1 MYDTTP
7 YERHPDQFHQC
18 FEHLDHQTRCPETAI
33 RGEYFCVHHRIQPT
47 PIYIYPDGGFRLPDM
62 KDRDS
67 IVRVAAQIAYRLA
80 EKSID
85 EKRAGKI
92 LYACQIANQALEGK
106 LRDQKLAFQQAQA
119 AEKARSRHRY
129 GPRRAGAR

>member
-47 PIYIYPDGGFRLPDM
+47 PIYIRPDGGFHLKPL

-67 IVRVAAQIAYRLA
+67 IVRAASEIAYRLA
-80 EKSID
+80 EKSLD
-85 EKRAGKI
+85 EKRAGI
-92 LYACQIANQALEGK
+92 LLYACQIANQALEGK
-106 LRDQKLAFQQAQA
+106 LRNQN
-119 AEKARSRHRY
+119 
-129 GPRRAGAR
+129 